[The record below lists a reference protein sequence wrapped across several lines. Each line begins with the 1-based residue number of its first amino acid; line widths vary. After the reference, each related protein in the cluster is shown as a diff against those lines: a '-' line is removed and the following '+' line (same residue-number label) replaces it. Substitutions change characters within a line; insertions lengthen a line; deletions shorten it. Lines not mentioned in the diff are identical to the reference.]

1 MTLCLTGLSIFAY
14 TKGTVSKHT
23 GADMIYPDYMTL
35 EDIAEFELDMARFD
49 LDSSM
54 EFDEINRV
62 LREIYLDKLAAE
74 SEMLQFYNI

>member
-1 MTLCLTGLSIFAY
+1 
-14 TKGTVSKHT
+14 
-23 GADMIYPDYMTL
+23 MIYPDYMTL

-54 EFDEINRV
+54 ELDEINRV

>member
-1 MTLCLTGLSIFAY
+1 MR
-14 TKGTVSKHT
+14 
-23 GADMIYPDYMTL
+23 YPDYMTL

-74 SEMLQFYNI
+74 RELLQFYNI

>member
-1 MTLCLTGLSIFAY
+1 MR
-14 TKGTVSKHT
+14 
-23 GADMIYPDYMTL
+23 YPDYMTL

-49 LDSSM
+49 LDASM

-74 SEMLQFYNI
+74 SELLQFYNI